1 MTPTVLTVF
10 GTRPEAIKVAPLIR
24 AIESSSTLRSRTVVT
39 AQHREMLDQVNDLF
53 GIVPDVDLNI
63 MAQGQT
69 LNGIASRVIGELD
82 TVLADEAPEA
92 VLVQGD
98 TTTVMGASI
107 AAFNRG
113 IPVIHLEAGLRSGN
127 LLSPFPEEANRKLT
141 SQVSALHLAP
151 TARSRDNLLA
161 ESVNPAD
168 VVVTGN
174 TVIDALH
181 IAVDMNVAP
190 TDPVIADY
198 VSSERPK
205 LLVTTHR
212 RENLG
217 SSMENIGDA
226 LAELAAA
233 RPELLILLPAHRNPL
248 VREAVVPRV
257 EQFDNVLVTEP
268 LSYGEFTTV
277 MAASDVV
284 LTDSG
289 GIQEEAP
296 SLGKPVLVMRENTE
310 RPEAVVAGSVK
321 LVGTDRTRIVTE
333 AARLLDD
340 ATAYEAMARAVNPYG
355 DGRAAERSVHA
366 IAELLGVG
374 NRIADF
380 SDQTTGR
387 FGDLSKPSL

>member
-24 AIESSSTLRSRTVVT
+24 AIESNTTLRSRTVVT

-53 GIVPDVDLNI
+53 GITPDVDLNI
-63 MAQGQT
+63 MSQGQT

-82 TVLADEAPEA
+82 AVLESEAPDA

-141 SQVSALHLAP
+141 SQISALHLAP
-151 TARSRDNLLA
+151 TPRSRDNLVA
-161 ESVNPAD
+161 EGIIPAD
-168 VVVTGN
+168 VVTTGN

-181 IAVDMNVAP
+181 LAVDMQVAP
-190 TDPVIADY
+190 ADPMVADY
-198 VSSERPK
+198 VATGRPK

-217 SSMENIGDA
+217 SAMENIGDA

-233 RPELLILLPAHRNPL
+233 RPEMLILLPAHLDRHSI
-248 VREAVVPRV
+248 VGSMGRV
-257 EQFDNVLVTEP
+257 GAAGDNAAMESFFALLQKNVL
-268 LSYGEFTTV
+268 
-277 MAASDVV
+277 
-284 LTDSG
+284 
-289 GIQEEAP
+289 
-296 SLGKPVLVMRENTE
+296 
-310 RPEAVVAGSVK
+310 
-321 LVGTDRTRIVTE
+321 DRHRWATKDQLRIAIVTWIE
-333 AARLLDD
+333 RTYHRRRRQARLGRL
-340 ATAYEAMARAVNPYG
+340 TPVEYEAIIEP
-355 DGRAAERSVHA
+355 AALA
-366 IAELLGVG
+366 A
-374 NRIADF
+374 
-380 SDQTTGR
+380 
-387 FGDLSKPSL
+387 

>member
-1 MTPTVLTVF
+1 VTPTVLTVF

-24 AIESSSTLRSRTVVT
+24 AIESSATLHSRTVVT

-63 MAQGQT
+63 MSQGQT

-82 TVLADEAPEA
+82 AVLEDEAPDA

-141 SQVSALHLAP
+141 SQISALHMAP

-161 ESVNPAD
+161 ESINPAD

-190 TDPVIADY
+190 ADPIVADY
-198 VSSERPK
+198 VASDRPK

-248 VREAVVPRV
+248 VREAVLPRV
-257 EQFDNVLVTEP
+257 GKFDNVLVTEP

-310 RPEAVVAGSVK
+310 RPEAVTAGSVK
-321 LVGTDRTRIVTE
+321 LVGTDTTVIVTE
-333 AARLLDD
+333 VSRLFDD
-340 ATAYEAMARAVNPYG
+340 ALAYEAMAKAVNPYG
-355 DGRAAERSVHA
+355 DGRAAARSVAA
-366 IAELLGVG
+366 IESLLGVG
-374 NRIADF
+374 DRIAEFAPDVAF
-380 SDQTTGR
+380 AD
-387 FGDLSKPSL
+387 

>member
-24 AIESSSTLRSRTVVT
+24 AIESSATLHSRTVVT

-63 MAQGQT
+63 MSQGQT

-82 TVLADEAPEA
+82 AVLEDEAPDA

-141 SQVSALHLAP
+141 SQISALHLAP

-161 ESVNPAD
+161 ESINPAD

-190 TDPVIADY
+190 ADPIVTDY
-198 VSSERPK
+198 VASDRPK

-248 VREAVVPRV
+248 VREAVLPRV
-257 EQFDNVLVTEP
+257 EKFDNVLVTEP

-310 RPEAVVAGSVK
+310 RPEAVTAGSVK
-321 LVGTDRTRIVTE
+321 LVGTDTTVIVTE
-333 AARLLDD
+333 VSRLFDD
-340 ATAYEAMARAVNPYG
+340 ALAYEAMAKAVNPYG
-355 DGRAAERSVHA
+355 DGRAAARSVAA
-366 IAELLGVG
+366 IESLLGVG
-374 NRIADF
+374 DRIAEFAPDVAF
-380 SDQTTGR
+380 AD
-387 FGDLSKPSL
+387 

>member
-24 AIESSSTLRSRTVVT
+24 AIESSATLRSRTVVT

-63 MAQGQT
+63 MSQGQT

-82 TVLADEAPEA
+82 SVLENEAPDA

-107 AAFNRG
+107 AAFNRS

-161 ESVNPAD
+161 EGVNPAN

-190 TDPVIADY
+190 ADPVVADY
-198 VSSERPK
+198 VVSELPK

-248 VREAVVPRV
+248 VREAVLPRV
-257 EQFDNVLVTEP
+257 EKFANVLVTEP

-310 RPEAVVAGSVK
+310 RPEAVTAGSVK
-321 LVGTDRTRIVTE
+321 LVGTDKTTIVT
-333 AARLLDD
+333 AVAQLFDD
-340 ATAYEAMARAVNPYG
+340 TRKYEQIAKAVNPYG
-355 DGRAAERSVHA
+355 DGLAAERSVAA
-366 IAELLGVG
+366 ISELLGVG
-374 NRIADF
+374 TRIADF
-380 SDQTTGR
+380 TDGVR
-387 FGDLSKPSL
+387 AVEA